1 MTRNVRPFLTL
12 VVVAAGASGC
22 TLLHTKRAADQALLL
37 AAAQYQN
44 TVLRAYQNVADT
56 LHAIAAAMAHN
67 QAVLNTV
74 QAQATRFGD
83 TAALYQAL
91 GGGWWNRDTALAT
104 AGVNVGSSA
113 VAAAN

>member
-74 QAQATRFGD
+74 QAQ
-83 TAALYQAL
+83 
-91 GGGWWNRDTALAT
+91 NPDTALAT

-113 VAAAN
+113 VAAPN